1 MEDIYLTNFLLHVF
15 FFFFIYIYIY
25 IHTHTH
31 MSRAKVISPYKIT
44 EYTHKHLTGTSVW
57 QYRLLERLG
66 TPGYYKRL
74 KAFLASIPVNQRIAW
89 LYSDLATVHFV
100 AHHKCKSLHGFK
112 CWVDSSLLKGIW
124 VTLSCFIII
133 FIQFSSQLAGWHRAV
148 KLSRAF
154 VKTLVLSSCLIYT
167 LLQNR

>member
-1 MEDIYLTNFLLHVF
+1 MCVHVCMHVCVC
-15 FFFFIYIYIY
+15 IYIYIY

-100 AHHKCKSLHGFK
+100 AHHKCNSLHGFK

-124 VTLSCFIII
+124 GTLSCFIII